1 MYSFILTFLPMTA
14 VLVFTAYM
22 FIKRSKYPDRKGG
35 GAFLFSLE
43 YWPALSGAV
52 GGY

>member
-14 VLVFTAYM
+14 VLAFTAYM

-35 GAFLFSLE
+35 GAFFFDEDNLVLKDRKS
-43 YWPALSGAV
+43 V
-52 GGY
+52 V